1 MNDKNIYKINK
12 YNDKFNKEKSSETK
26 LIYARKYLQYL
37 TLLNNNIKN
46 NTTSQTG
53 GNLEEIN
60 KIIKESSE
68 QLEKIN
74 EYIELLKPT
83 FDLVNNLDEIIKILC
98 LEYEGYKLSEDLID
112 YYSETANQSKELL
125 K

>member
-1 MNDKNIYKINK
+1 MNDKNRYKINK
-12 YNDKFNKEKSSETK
+12 YNHKFNSEKSSETK

-53 GNLEEIN
+53 GTIEEIN
-60 KIIKESSE
+60 KIIEESSK

-74 EYIELLKPT
+74 NYIDLLKPT
-83 FDLVNNLDEIIKILC
+83 FDLVNNLDKNIKILYP
-98 LEYEGYKLSEDLID
+98 EYEGYKLPEDLID
-112 YYSETANQSKELL
+112 YYSKAANQSNDLL

>member
-1 MNDKNIYKINK
+1 MNDKNRYKINK
-12 YNDKFNKEKSSETK
+12 YNHKFNKEKSSETK

-46 NTTSQTG
+46 NTISQTG

-74 EYIELLKPT
+74 KYIELLKTT
-83 FDLVNNLDEIIKILC
+83 FDLVNNLDENIKILC
-98 LEYEGYKLSEDLID
+98 PEYEGYKLPEDLID